1 MTDKELREHNKL
13 MLIALAP
20 LLIIGGI
27 SFLVVILAIFL

>member
-1 MTDKELREHNKL
+1 MTDKELKEHDKK

-27 SFLVVILAIFL
+27 SLLVVILAI